1 MHPDS
6 SKKDVAKAILQG
18 FQRAAGY
25 LSDLPVATWK
35 QMAAQAAQVQAQ
47 FAGVMAR
54 GRRLLRWLA
63 VRSSW

>member
-18 FQRAAGY
+18 FQRAGY

-47 FAGVMAR
+47 VAGVMAR
-54 GRRLLRWLA
+54 GRGLLRWLA
-63 VRSSW
+63 VRFSC